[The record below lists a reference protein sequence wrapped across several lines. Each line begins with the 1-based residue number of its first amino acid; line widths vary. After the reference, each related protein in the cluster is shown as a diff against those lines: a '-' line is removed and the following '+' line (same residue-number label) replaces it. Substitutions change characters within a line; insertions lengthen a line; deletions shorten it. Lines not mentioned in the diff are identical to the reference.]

1 MAVSVETKTDQEF
14 DFRIEHLGRPIYQTV
29 IELFHYHAFWSE
41 RSKGNYRKRLSD
53 TWWLLS
59 MRLRT
64 RLGHGQ
70 YLFLC

>member
-1 MAVSVETKTDQEF
+1 MSDNEKFCYILQNRGYDVLYICISHVHKMFEARDIILS
-14 DFRIEHLGRPIYQTV
+14 
-29 IELFHYHAFWSE
+29 S
-41 RSKGNYRKRLSD
+41 NYRKRLSD

>member
-1 MAVSVETKTDQEF
+1 MKRQNIHCPECDVFTIA
-14 DFRIEHLGRPIYQTV
+14 
-29 IELFHYHAFWSE
+29 
-41 RSKGNYRKRLSD
+41 NYRKRLSD

-70 YLFLC
+70 YLFCAKFTDDREKSDPIKLSDAEAG